1 MIIKLNKYSD
11 RELEK
16 RNHKKA
22 SGFYLIS
29 KPLFHFLRLY
39 FFKGGFMDG
48 KEGFI
53 YACLIAFYKYL
64 ILAKMIEQQKPAE
77 KTGA

>member
-1 MIIKLNKYSD
+1 MLLKLNKYSE

-16 RNHKKA
+16 RNPEKA
-22 SGFYLIS
+22 NGFYLIS
-29 KPLFHFLRLY
+29 KPLFHFFQLY
-39 FFKGGFMDG
+39 IFKGGFLDG

-64 ILAKMIEQQKPAE
+64 IVAKMIEQQKTA
-77 KTGA
+77 TRVR